1 MARAEFCIQPL
12 EFARQ
17 RLLARLAGGPLLTAR
32 VAGVHKPGVAYAS
45 HPASDSDS
53 GPTSGPVLH
62 SFAHAIQVSP
72 TSMALA
78 FTPACGAYTFPIAS
92 LSHP

>member
-17 RLLARLAGGPLLTAR
+17 SLLARLAGGPLLTAR

-45 HPASDSDS
+45 HPASDSDMIIRALQAQ
-53 GPTSGPVLH
+53 GPEHYWLR
-62 SFAHAIQVSP
+62 IR
-72 TSMALA
+72 
-78 FTPACGAYTFPIAS
+78 
-92 LSHP
+92 